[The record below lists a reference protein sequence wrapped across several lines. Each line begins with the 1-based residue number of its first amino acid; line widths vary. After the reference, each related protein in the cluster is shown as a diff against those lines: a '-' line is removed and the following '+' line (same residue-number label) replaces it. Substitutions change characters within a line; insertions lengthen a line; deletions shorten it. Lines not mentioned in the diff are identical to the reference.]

1 MIIDGEGC
9 VLGRLA
15 SVTSKNLLEGEE
27 VVILNAEK
35 IMILVIRIG
44 LMQNTNKE

>member
-9 VLGRLA
+9 ILGRLA

-27 VVILNAEK
+27 VVILMLK
-35 IMILVIRIG
+35 RL
-44 LMQNTNKE
+44 

>member
-1 MIIDGEGC
+1 MMIIDGEGC

-15 SVTSKNLLEGEE
+15 SITSKNLLEGEE

-35 IMILVIRIG
+35 IMLTKSRQG
-44 LMQNTNKE
+44 KYFKPS

>member
-1 MIIDGEGC
+1 MMIIDGEGC

-15 SVTSKNLLEGEE
+15 SITSKNLLEGEE

-35 IMILVIRIG
+35 IMLG
-44 LMQNTNKE
+44 LTLNTNKE

>member
-1 MIIDGEGC
+1 MCVMMIIDGEGC

-35 IMILVIRIG
+35 IMLTG
-44 LMQNTNKE
+44 KEKDAF

>member
-27 VVILNAEK
+27 VVNILEDQT
-35 IMILVIRIG
+35 IYSEEL
-44 LMQNTNKE
+44 